1 METPTPSRII
11 RCLDDTSSPLI
22 SSIFDKSPLEVETE
36 RDIEVTRLLRRLSP
50 DFETIADFRRVDRTA
65 FRRVFW
71 EFVALCRELEV
82 FGHQPL
88 TGAGRGA

>member
-1 METPTPSRII
+1 M
-11 RCLDDTSSPLI
+11 
-22 SSIFDKSPLEVETE
+22 
-36 RDIEVTRLLRRLSP
+36 TRLLRRLSP